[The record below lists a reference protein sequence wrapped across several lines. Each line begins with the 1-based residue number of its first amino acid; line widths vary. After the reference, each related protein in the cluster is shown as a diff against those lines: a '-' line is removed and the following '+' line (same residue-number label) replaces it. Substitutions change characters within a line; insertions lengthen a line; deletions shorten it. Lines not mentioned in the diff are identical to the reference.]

1 MANCSPNRCLH
12 ARQLLIGALIMLF
25 LIGPGGPPFARAEDA
40 VAARVSSSAQI
51 ARHHMVTI
59 VEQEVRLLSTETGIQ
74 TIDPRILDA
83 MRAVPRHDFVP
94 TDIKAYAYNNHPL
107 PIGHGQNL
115 AAPLLIALMT
125 HLAELKPDD
134 AVFETGTGAG
144 YHAAVLSLLV
154 KDVYSVEVIAPLAD
168 QAARMLKDRRDENV
182 MIQAGDGYD
191 GWPAHAPFDAII
203 LKESLDHIPIPLLRQ
218 LKPGGRLV
226 MPLGPADSTQDLTV
240 IRRTQDGRLTQ
251 KRIMPVRFSPMQG
264 GERL

>member
-1 MANCSPNRCLH
+1 MPERSSNPGRRWQQAI
-12 ARQLLIGALIMLF
+12 AMML
-25 LIGPGGPPFARAEDA
+25 PF
-40 VAARVSSSAQI
+40 VLSMTLTTSSADAQQDREVQI
-51 ARHHMVTI
+51 ASAAEIARDHMVAI
-59 VEQEVRLLSTETGIQ
+59 VEAEVRHLSEETGIK
-74 TIDPRILDA
+74 TIDARVLDA
-83 MRAVPRHDFVP
+83 MRTVPRHDFVP
-94 TDIKAYAYNNHPL
+94 ADIKAYAYNNHPL

-125 HLAELKPDD
+125 HLAELEPDD

-144 YHAAVLSLLV
+144 YHAAVLALLV
-154 KDVYSVEVIAPLAD
+154 KDVYSVEVIEPLAD

-182 MIQAGDGYD
+182 MVQVGDGYE

-203 LKESLDHIPIPLLRQ
+203 LKESLDHIPVRLIRQ

-240 IRRTQDGRLTQ
+240 IRLTQDGRLTQ
-251 KRIMPVRFSPMQG
+251 KSIMPVRFSPMQG